1 MMIRIIKLTSL
12 HSICFL
18 KVDEI
23 EPVENVDFG
32 PFLGVTKIGGRGGGR
47 KCPFI
52 FLGGHRGMVHLV
64 CFSSIIYNA
73 SYSFAASLAADYSS
87 YKIIMSKRNRRDNA
101 SYPTQYIYFVS
112 CDDCVKYRICLL
124 SHLSTHSIQCSL
136 VSSRKL
142 LFTPAS
148 SISFVSPLRIPPC
161 TLKLRMSAPHH

>member
-1 MMIRIIKLTSL
+1 MRSNLSKMSILDPFWGSLKLG
-12 HSICFL
+12 
-18 KVDEI
+18 VGEG
-23 EPVENVDFG
+23 VENAHLF
-32 PFLGVTKIGGRGGGR
+32 FW
-47 KCPFI
+47 
-52 FLGGHRGMVHLV
+52 GGHRGMVHLV

-87 YKIIMSKRNRRDNA
+87 YKIMMSKRNRRDNA